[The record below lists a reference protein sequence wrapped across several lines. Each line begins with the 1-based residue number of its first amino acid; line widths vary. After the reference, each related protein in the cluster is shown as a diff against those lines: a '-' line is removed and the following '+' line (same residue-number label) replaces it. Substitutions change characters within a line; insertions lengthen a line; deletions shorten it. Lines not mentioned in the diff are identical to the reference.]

1 MAIKICFLPL
11 PFIPTVLLCPKIRQ
25 FKAVFLP
32 PGSYHQV
39 CIMLKPLT
47 IGSLVLRHNVVL
59 APLAGITNLP
69 FRLICRQA
77 GASLAYTEMV
87 SVNGMVREGVKT
99 LALLKSSPGDRPLGI
114 QLFGDKPADL
124 AEAARMVEGHGDL
137 LDINMGCPVRKVVG
151 TGAGSALLQEP
162 LKIAAIIRAVRA
174 ATILPLTI
182 KIRSGWHCG
191 DNVFQEVGRIA
202 EAEGCDAITLHP
214 RSRSLM
220 FSGQA
225 DWSQLR
231 EMKAALSIPVLGSGD
246 LFTPEDCFRMLE
258 ETGCDG
264 IMIARGALGAPWIF
278 RQVRE
283 LDQSGTCAPA
293 GTTERADTIEKHLKL
308 FIEDRGE
315 AVAVREIKK
324 HIGWYAKGFAG
335 AAEIRRTA
343 NSAHSIQDI
352 HRLTER
358 IRSIPDN
365 PEHAQD

>member
-1 MAIKICFLPL
+1 MI
-11 PFIPTVLLCPKIRQ
+11 
-25 FKAVFLP
+25 
-32 PGSYHQV
+32 
-39 CIMLKPLT
+39 KPLK
-47 IGSLVLRHNVVL
+47 IGSLVLQHNVVL

-69 FRLICRQA
+69 FRLICREA

-87 SVNGMVREGVKT
+87 SVNGMVREGTKT

-114 QLFGDKPADL
+114 QLFGENPSDL

-151 TGAGSALLQEP
+151 TGAGSALLQDP
-162 LKIAAIIRAVRA
+162 LKIAAIVRAVRT
-174 ATILPLTI
+174 ATTLPLTI

-225 DWSQLR
+225 DWTQLR
-231 EMKAALSIPVLGSGD
+231 EMKEALSIPVLGSGD
-246 LFTPEDCFRMLE
+246 LFTPDDCLRMLE

-264 IMIARGALGAPWIF
+264 IMIARGALGNPWIF

-283 LDQSGTCAPA
+283 LEQSGLFTPA
-293 GTTERADTIEKHLKL
+293 GTRERADIIEKHLNL
-308 FIEDRGE
+308 FIEQRGE
-315 AVAVREIKK
+315 AIAVREIKK

-335 AAEIRRTA
+335 ASEIRRTA
-343 NSAHSIQDI
+343 NAANSIQDI
-352 HRLTER
+352 LSLTER
-358 IRSIPDN
+358 IRSVPDD
-365 PEHAQD
+365 PGQASDTDAD

>member
-1 MAIKICFLPL
+1 MI
-11 PFIPTVLLCPKIRQ
+11 
-25 FKAVFLP
+25 
-32 PGSYHQV
+32 
-39 CIMLKPLT
+39 KPLK
-47 IGSLVLRHNVVL
+47 IGSLVLQHNVVL

-69 FRLICRQA
+69 FRLICREA

-87 SVNGMVREGVKT
+87 SVNGMVREGAKT

-114 QLFGDKPADL
+114 QLFGENPSDL

-151 TGAGSALLQEP
+151 TGAGSALLQDP

-174 ATILPLTI
+174 ATTLPLTI

-225 DWSQLR
+225 DWTQLR
-231 EMKAALSIPVLGSGD
+231 EMKEALSIPVLGSGD
-246 LFTPEDCFRMLE
+246 LFTPDDCLRMLE

-264 IMIARGALGAPWIF
+264 IMIARGALGNPWIF
-278 RQVRE
+278 RQVLE
-283 LDQSGTCAPA
+283 LEQSGLFTPA
-293 GTTERADTIEKHLKL
+293 GTRERADIIEKHLNL
-308 FIEDRGE
+308 FIEQRGE
-315 AVAVREIKK
+315 AIAVREIKK

-335 AAEIRRTA
+335 ASEIRRTA
-343 NSAHSIQDI
+343 NAANSIQDI
-352 HRLTER
+352 LSLTER
-358 IRSIPDN
+358 IRSVPDD
-365 PEHAQD
+365 PGQASDTDAD